1 MRRFALCLAVV
12 ACLFGGVSGLAQ
24 TAQAQTQEGL
34 ILDCDNVVLNP
45 TDGTVDKSKTTRC
58 GVNDFVAQFVR
69 LAQWGLTIVV
79 FLGAL
84 MMVYAGFE
92 FITAGGRAAK
102 ISSGQNII
110 TGTVIGLAI
119 SMTAY
124 VIINFSIGAITG
136 TKTSTNP
143 FTAIATVFDNP
154 KNEDGAALIKPFSGV
169 DDQKATPSCRTTWN
183 TLCSNEVYCAD
194 EEQLDLNGQVATY
207 QSTLKT
213 LGCGCA
219 IDGCFG
225 PNTAQCV
232 RRFQVAN
239 DIVPSG
245 VITSATQTALQQAN
259 PQRCD
264 GQVVKAKINAVLNQL
279 PATALPS
286 VNLSLDTGCC
296 VVQKNIAG
304 TATPLY
310 CMNDLSERSCAALGS
325 GYVFA
330 RGEGCASSNT
340 TRTLCG
346 LCRSADNYCFEET
359 GKYWCEQ
366 IAKDVGTGQ
375 SFSFENGVCR
385 GGGICSGGCDEA
397 LKTQR

>member
-12 ACLFGGVSGLAQ
+12 ACLFGGISSLTQ

-58 GVNDFVAQFVR
+58 GVNDFVAQFVS

-79 FLGAL
+79 FLGVL

-110 TGTVIGLAI
+110 TGTVIGIAI

-154 KNEDGAALIKPFSGV
+154 KNEDSANLVKPFSGV
-169 DDQKATPSCRTTWN
+169 DDQKGAPSCRTTWN
-183 TLCSNEVYCAD
+183 TLCSNEIYCAD
-194 EEQLDLNGQVATY
+194 EAQMGLNGTVAAT
-207 QSTLKT
+207 QSKLKS

-219 IDGCFG
+219 VDGCFG

-245 VITSATQTALQQAN
+245 VITSATETALMQAN

-279 PATALPS
+279 PATTLPS
-286 VNLSLDTGCC
+286 VNLSQDIGCC
-296 VVQKNIAG
+296 VVQKNVAG
-304 TATPLY
+304 AATPLY
-310 CMNDLSERSCAALGS
+310 CMNDVSERSCAALGS
-325 GYVFA
+325 GYIFA
-330 RGEGCASSNT
+330 RGEGCASAAT

-346 LCRSADNYCFEET
+346 YCRDIEDYCFEEV
-359 GKYWCEQ
+359 GEYWCSTVT
-366 IAKDVGTGQ
+366 AGTT
-375 SFSFENGVCR
+375 FSFQGGVCR
-385 GGGICSGGCDEA
+385 GGGICPGGCDEA